1 MRHPGPGQI
10 VPVAFYDRD
19 PRDVAPDLLGKLL
32 VVGPRAGRI
41 VEVEAYCGG
50 IDPGAHSYRGRT
62 ARNAVMFGAPGHLYV
77 YFVYG
82 MHHCANV
89 VCGPDGVG
97 WAVLLRAL
105 EPVAGVAAMT
115 AARGPACRRPVDVA
129 NGPAKL
135 VQAMGITAAHNGA
148 SLTAACAGP
157 GVAPVLLVDDGREPR
172 PTPCRP
178 SGSACPPGATCRGA
192 GTSATARTSRGADVP
207 PAFRAPSHGGGCV
220 RAGGR

>member
-1 MRHPGPGQI
+1 VRHPVRGDI

-19 PRDVAPDLLGKLL
+19 PLEVAPDLLGKVL
-32 VVGPRAGRI
+32 VAGERAGRI
-41 VEVEAYCGG
+41 VEAEAYRGDV
-50 IDPGAHSYRGRT
+50 DPGAHSYRGRT
-62 ARNAVMFGAPGHLYV
+62 ARNAVMFGPPGRLYV

-89 VCGPDGVG
+89 VCGPEGVG

-115 AARGPACRRPVDVA
+115 AARGATCRRPEDVA

-148 SLTAACAGP
+148 ALVADGHGP
-157 GVAPVLLVDDGREPR
+157 PSVTVVDDGWDASSDPVQTTRIGL
-172 PTPCRP
+172 
-178 SGSACPPGATCRGA
+178 S
-192 GTSATARTSRGADVP
+192 
-207 PAFRAPSHGGGCV
+207 
-220 RAGGR
+220 AGGDLPWRWYVPVSAHVSRR